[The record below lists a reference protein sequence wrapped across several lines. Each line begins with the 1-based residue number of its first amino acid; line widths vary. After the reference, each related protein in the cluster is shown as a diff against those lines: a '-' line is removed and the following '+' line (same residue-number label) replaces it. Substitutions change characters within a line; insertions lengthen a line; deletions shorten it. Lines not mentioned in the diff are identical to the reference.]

1 MHPAFKDL
9 LLDPLI
15 EDLVGIVSRE
25 LADRGLGMKAVHRGQ
40 DRSAGEK
47 QEKRTEFD
55 EDLGCD
61 LQVIQ
66 HDGSFIARVVIAAT
80 VNAAAPPI

>member
-1 MHPAFKDL
+1 VHPAFKDL

-40 DRSAGEK
+40 DRSRRSVPNPM
-47 QEKRTEFD
+47 RTLDAIF
-55 EDLGCD
+55 
-61 LQVIQ
+61 
-66 HDGSFIARVVIAAT
+66 R
-80 VNAAAPPI
+80 

>member
-1 MHPAFKDL
+1 MCIRPSRDL

-47 QEKRTEFD
+47 QAKRTESMRSLDAIF
-55 EDLGCD
+55 
-61 LQVIQ
+61 
-66 HDGSFIARVVIAAT
+66 R
-80 VNAAAPPI
+80 